1 VLTALQPLTFAWKVP
16 EKKVPGA
23 VFASSWSV
31 LFIIFQVLDFFANP
45 AKGIFG
51 LLAGDTQL
59 NVNGFPWTSLEAA
72 TIFVE
77 LVAIHDVAYLWVVNE
92 HEVAVNV
99 AVVGGENSLP
109 DS

>member
-1 VLTALQPLTFAWKVP
+1 MFEVLEL
-16 EKKVPGA
+16 
-23 VFASSWSV
+23 
-31 LFIIFQVLDFFANP
+31 FANP

-59 NVNGFPWTSLEAA
+59 SINGFPRATLKAA

-77 LVAIHDVAYLWVVNE
+77 LVAIHYVSHLWVVNE
-92 HEVAVNV
+92 HEVAVDM

>member
-1 VLTALQPLTFAWKVP
+1 MFEVL
-16 EKKVPGA
+16 E
-23 VFASSWSV
+23 
-31 LFIIFQVLDFFANP
+31 FFANP

-59 NVNGFPWTSLEAA
+59 SVNGFPRAALKAA

-77 LVAIHDVAYLWVVNE
+77 LVTVNDVTYFWVVHQ

>member
-1 VLTALQPLTFAWKVP
+1 
-16 EKKVPGA
+16 
-23 VFASSWSV
+23 
-31 LFIIFQVLDFFANP
+31 
-45 AKGIFG
+45 

-59 NVNGFPWTSLEAA
+59 SVNGFPRATLEAA

-77 LVAIHDVAYLWVVNE
+77 LVTVNDVAYLWVVNE